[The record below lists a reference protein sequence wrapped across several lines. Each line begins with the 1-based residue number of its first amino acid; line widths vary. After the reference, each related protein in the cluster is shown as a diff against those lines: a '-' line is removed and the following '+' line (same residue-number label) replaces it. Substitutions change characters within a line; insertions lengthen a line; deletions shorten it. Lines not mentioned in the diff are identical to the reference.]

1 MMAKAKRLQQ
11 FVVSSWLMSGL
22 MAFVASLLLF
32 SLFGYYS
39 YSQQSKISQKE
50 LDEKTQTIA
59 RRISGELLIAP
70 RGAPESVA
78 LQVQKELGLSEV
90 HFGSFDDIKSIRRS
104 NEHLYSEMPMP
115 FLENKYAVL
124 TAAAKVNIWNHFNLL
139 NLLLSVCLIGLVVGI
154 GLFFQTRHFRKHLI
168 KPIESLVDTSTGD
181 KVICEQWPLEIQEI
195 SHKLSSS
202 FQDRERVVYD
212 QIARGVIHDVK
223 TILQSLQVAADLANE
238 SPSEARL
245 KNLLKVSQT
254 KLPSL
259 LSIIDTTLDGSR
271 EIAVVPKMENL
282 IETVQKSLETSK
294 SLSVAHGVSLL
305 VENMPEA
312 ILAAHDSTQLE
323 RVFTNLLK
331 NAFEAIDT
339 KNSTD
344 KIVRIAFNTNDKD
357 FVGVTIE
364 DSGVGLPKHPESVFR
379 LLKSTKIHGSGLGL
393 LVSRKIVDAHGG
405 SLVATHSAELKGAK
419 FEVRIPLKE
428 TNL

>member
-1 MMAKAKRLQQ
+1 MAKVKKLQQ
-11 FVVSSWLMSGL
+11 FVVTSWLMSGL

-32 SLFGYYS
+32 SIFGYYS

-70 RGAPESVA
+70 RGAPDSVA
-78 LQVQKELGLSEV
+78 LQLQKELGLSEI

-104 NEHLYSEMPMP
+104 SEYLYSEMPMP

-124 TAAAKVNIWNHFNLL
+124 TAAAKVNIWNHFNLV
-139 NLLLSVCLIGLVVGI
+139 NLVLSFCLIGLVVGI
-154 GLFFQTRHFRKHLI
+154 GLLLQTRHFRKYLI

-181 KVICEQWPLEIQEI
+181 KVICEEWPLEIQEI
-195 SHKLSSS
+195 SRKLSSS

-212 QIARGVIHDVK
+212 QIARGVIHDIK

-271 EIAVVPKMENL
+271 EVMVAPKNANL
-282 IETVQKSLETSK
+282 AETVQKSIETTK
-294 SLSVAHGVSLL
+294 LLPVAQGISLL
-305 VENMPEA
+305 VENMPKN
-312 ILAAHDSTQLE
+312 ILVAHDSIQLE

-331 NAFEAIDT
+331 NAFEAVDV

-344 KIVRIAFNTNDKD
+344 KIVRIAFNMIDKD
-357 FVGVTIE
+357 FVGVIVE
-364 DSGVGLPKHPESVFR
+364 DSGVGLPKHPEAVFR

-405 SLVATHSAELKGAK
+405 SLIAAHSTELKGAK

-428 TNL
+428 TTL

>member
-1 MMAKAKRLQQ
+1 MAKAKRLQQ

-32 SLFGYYS
+32 SLFGYFS
-39 YSQQSKISQKE
+39 YSQQSKVSQKE

-70 RGAPESVA
+70 RGAPDSVA
-78 LQVQKELGLSEV
+78 LQLQKELGLSEV
-90 HFGSFDDIKSIRRS
+90 RFGSFDDIQSIKRS
-104 NEHLYSEMPMP
+104 SEYLYSEMPMP
-115 FLENKYAVL
+115 FLESKYAVL
-124 TAAAKVNIWNHFNLL
+124 TAAAKVNIWNHFNIV
-139 NLLLSVCLIGLVVGI
+139 NLILSVCLIGLVIGI
-154 GLFFQTRHFRKHLI
+154 GLFFQTRHFRKYLI

-181 KVICEQWPLEIQEI
+181 KVICEEWPVEIQEI
-195 SHKLSSS
+195 SRKLSSS

-212 QIARGVIHDVK
+212 QIARGVIHDIK

-238 SPSEARL
+238 SPSEPRL

-271 EIAVVPKMENL
+271 EVTVAPKVENL
-282 IETVQKSLETSK
+282 VETVQRSLETSK
-294 SLSVAHGVSLL
+294 SLPVAKGVSLR
-305 VENMPEA
+305 VENMPQA
-312 ILAAHDSTQLE
+312 ILAAHDSIQLE

-331 NAFEAIDT
+331 NAFEAVEA
-339 KNSTD
+339 KNSAN
-344 KIVRIAFNTNDKD
+344 KIVRIAFNTTEKD

-405 SLVATHSAELKGAK
+405 NLVAAHSTELKGAK

-428 TNL
+428 TTL